1 MKHDP
6 VIKRRP
12 VNLYL
17 PEDLVAEA
25 KQLGVNI
32 SRACEAGLAAAVREE
47 SAQRWE
53 DRNGTAI
60 DGWNRWT
67 TRNGLPLAEYR
78 MF

>member
-6 VIKRRP
+6 VVKRRP

-17 PEDLVAEA
+17 PEDTVIEA

-32 SRACEAGLAAAVREE
+32 SRACEGGLVEAVRRER
-47 SAQRWE
+47 ARRWE
-53 DRNGTAI
+53 EENRTVI
-60 DGWNRWT
+60 EGWNRWT
-67 TRNGLPLAEYR
+67 EKHGLPLAKYR